1 MDDSGNNIE
10 EPKVITQLIKMIKHL
25 THQERRILLNTLKRK
40 HFKEKRRKPRKANP
54 ALLDYAV
61 RGRVFHGFIHDISV
75 GGVFIE
81 TGESV
86 DVGQE
91 ILETL
96 GYKALLAKDGK
107 EAIEICKN
115 NQDKIDLVVLDM
127 IMPGMDGGVVFDRL
141 RENNPEIKILLS
153 SGYSINGQAKDIL
166 ERGCDGFIQKPF
178 NIKELSQKI
187 REILDRK

>member
-91 ILETL
+91 ILTMIPVPNSPRSIKVI
-96 GYKALLAKDGK
+96 GNVVRSTPNGIGVKFRRRS
-107 EAIEICKN
+107 AI
-115 NQDKIDLVVLDM
+115 
-127 IMPGMDGGVVFDRL
+127 G
-141 RENNPEIKILLS
+141 
-153 SGYSINGQAKDIL
+153 
-166 ERGCDGFIQKPF
+166 
-178 NIKELSQKI
+178 
-187 REILDRK
+187 

>member
-81 TGESV
+81 TGESI

-91 ILETL
+91 ILTMIPVPNSPRSIKVI
-96 GYKALLAKDGK
+96 GNVVRSTPNGIGVKFRRRS
-107 EAIEICKN
+107 AI
-115 NQDKIDLVVLDM
+115 
-127 IMPGMDGGVVFDRL
+127 G
-141 RENNPEIKILLS
+141 
-153 SGYSINGQAKDIL
+153 
-166 ERGCDGFIQKPF
+166 
-178 NIKELSQKI
+178 
-187 REILDRK
+187 